1 MISRLPLDE
10 QLPALRTT
18 LSHNPTLL
26 TVLDRAAIDTFAATT
41 CCLGIRLD
49 PHDHWH
55 VYAPHGLADICNLV
69 LRPNPVLAPREVYET
84 KAERWQRQWPELRVL
99 GWPETD

>member
-26 TVLDRAAIDTFAATT
+26 TVPDRAAVGTFAATT
-41 CCLGIRLD
+41 CRLGIRLD
-49 PHDHWH
+49 PHDHWR
-55 VYAPHGLADICNLV
+55 VYAPHGLAGIFTLV
-69 LRPNPVLAPREVYET
+69 LRPNPVLAPREVYEA

-99 GWPETD
+99 GRPKTD

>member
-1 MISRLPLDE
+1 M
-10 QLPALRTT
+10 
-18 LSHNPTLL
+18 SHNPTLL

-41 CCLGIRLD
+41 CCLGIRLEPD
-49 PHDHWH
+49 DHWR
-55 VYAPHGLADICNLV
+55 VYAPHGLADIFNLV